1 MTGVNQLLFTACLVA
16 IGVIFFVP
24 PGLVAGITSTGMFEM
39 LCNLIPVIDVASA
52 WSPSRERCALL
63 WATQWV
69 LAPVYYYQLMLQ
81 SGPWNKESAQRVR
94 NIVGALSR
102 FQCML
107 LLAALVGFSFFVVGG
122 DWRIIDVPSLVKGSP
137 FLAADDLHRDTTIMR
152 WMKET
157 WMGNAVAAIGFPFFT
172 ATIYFAIS
180 FYFLYTVPLLVRRVT
195 TSGPL

>member
-1 MTGVNQLLFTACLVA
+1 MIGVNRLLFVACLVA

-24 PGLVAGITSTGMFEM
+24 PGLVMGIISTSAFEL

-69 LAPVYYYQLMLQ
+69 LVPVYYYQLMLQ

-94 NIVGALSR
+94 NMVGALSR

-107 LLAALVGFSFFVVGG
+107 LLVALVGFSFFVVGG
-122 DWRIIDVPSLVKGSP
+122 DFRIIDVPSLVKGS
-137 FLAADDLHRDTTIMR
+137 LYVLTDDAHRDPAVVR
-152 WMKET
+152 WMKVT
-157 WMGNAVAAIGFPFFT
+157 WTGNMASAIAFPFFT
-172 ATIYFAIS
+172 ASIYYLISYYVLHTIP
-180 FYFLYTVPLLVRRVT
+180 VLVRRIA
-195 TSGPL
+195 TSKPF